1 MTKEQSCL
9 LLSVTAVNIQPTR
22 TGITIKPIGV
32 KSEDV
37 LKALDGSPLWVEWK
51 STHGVNPILTG
62 NLIDLSGFPL
72 GGKSLERIKR
82 HFIESLHIIAT
93 KDLAA
98 YL

>member
-32 KSEDV
+32 KSGDI
-37 LKALDGSPLWVEWK
+37 LKALEGSSLWAEWK
-51 STHGVNPILTG
+51 STHGVNPILIRDQ
-62 NLIDLSGFPL
+62 IDLSGFPL

-82 HFIESLHIIAT
+82 HFIESLHIIAAKGLT
-93 KDLAA
+93 A